1 MMFMFG
7 SYYIH
12 MQKCICFC
20 KKKHFMDRINSNNG
34 TTSFMFKLNKDDR
47 QSELVKPH
55 IVWGLTI

>member
-1 MMFMFG
+1 
-7 SYYIH
+7 
-12 MQKCICFC
+12 
-20 KKKHFMDRINSNNG
+20 MDRINSNNG

>member
-20 KKKHFMDRINSNNG
+20 KKKHFMDSNNG